1 MWVNPA
7 VGPITSGFGWRKH
20 PITGVY
26 KMHEGT
32 DVGAP
37 SGAPIWAASAGTVV
51 YSAFDSY
58 GGGNMVKVNHGGG
71 VETWYLHMTTRHVA
85 VGAAVAA
92 GQQIGTV
99 GRTGLSGN
107 AHLHIETRVGGAPQ
121 NPVPFLSARGVTL
134 GSGTPP
140 TTPTPNPTPEDELTP
155 TQAAQLAQTVE
166 HTGEVRRMLGVLLGY
181 NAPANETELTGLTQL
196 WGQGKDTT
204 EARRMLGVILGWT
217 APAAANETEA
227 LAKLWGQPTA

>member
-1 MWVNPA
+1 MRLNP
-7 VGPITSGFGWRKH
+7 V
-20 PITGVY
+20 TGVT
-26 KMHEGT
+26 KLHAGT
-32 DVGAP
+32 DIGAP
-37 SGAPIWAASAGTVV
+37 SGASIWAASAGTVIF
-51 YSAFDSY
+51 SAFDS
-58 GGGNMVKVNHGGG
+58 GGGNMVKIAHGGG
-71 VETWYLHMTTRHVA
+71 VETWYLHMTARHVA

-99 GRTGLSGN
+99 GSTGNSTGP
-107 AHLHIETRVGGAPQ
+107 HLHFETRVNGAPQ
-121 NPVPFLSARGVTL
+121 NPAPFMSARGVAL
-134 GSGTPP
+134 GIGTPP
-140 TTPTPNPTPEDELTP
+140 TNPTPNPTPEDELTP

-166 HTGEVRRMLGVLLGY
+166 HTGEIRRMLGVLLGY